1 MRPIKNKQI
10 RMRKLLYL
18 LIAAM
23 MAAVA
28 WGQDVDTEQARKD
41 SLRTIDADTV
51 NSLPNIGI
59 IGDVITGYRLTG
71 VPVNTDEFIH
81 IDTIMV
87 TNRHRN
93 AVRLYHIDSEG
104 NRVRKIVVLRDR
116 WAGLPDDLSMW
127 SETNLKG
134 ETCTGEAGYKL
145 AALTKKEYE
154 IAKRL
159 DDIWGEIFEASYPAG
174 YEYWSGDRDTIR
186 NRPGY
191 EIVCYS
197 DSLRLE
203 EIPDM
208 GTKQRRY
215 TRELMTYTGSD
226 GKSYCLA
233 APNWHTRQADYTEE
247 ASDGK
252 YHCRWMFCSPR
263 ESDYWMRKYKKYY
276 GLEKPYISM

>member
-1 MRPIKNKQI
+1 
-10 RMRKLLYL
+10 
-18 LIAAM
+18 M
-23 MAAVA
+23 MAAGA
-28 WGQDVDTEQARKD
+28 WGQDVDTDSIYYARKD

-71 VPVNTDEFIH
+71 VPVNTDAYYIRLDSTIIATDTGKYFIH
-81 IDTIMV
+81 IDTIMK

-93 AVRLYHIDSEG
+93 AVRLYHSDSGG
-104 NRVRKIVVLRDR
+104 NHVRQIVVLRDR

-127 SETNLKG
+127 SCTDAKG
-134 ETCTGEAGYKL
+134 EAYTGLAGFKL
-145 AALTKKEYE
+145 AALTPKEYE

-197 DSLRLE
+197 DSLRLD

-215 TRELMTYTGSD
+215 TRELMTYTD
-226 GKSYCLA
+226 TEGKTYCIA

-263 ESDYWMRKYKKYY
+263 ESDYWMRKHKKYY
-276 GLEKPYISM
+276 GLDKPYISM